1 MASLQSLPADQRAVV
16 QLVLQRGR
24 SYDDIAA
31 LLSID
36 RAAVRERA
44 LSALEALGPEAEI
57 DPGRRALI
65 TDYLLGQL
73 PARVSEDVR
82 ARLSRSA
89 GERAWAR
96 VVGSEL
102 APLASQPLPEIPA
115 GASAPAPA
123 VAAPRR
129 PGTRGAASAPAPA
142 VAAPRRPGT
151 RGASEAPVAAPTRGQ
166 AREPSPRSPGYESV
180 PPDRGPEDHT
190 DGLAGQRP
198 NSRLGGAI
206 LIGLLAVIVAVVLA
220 VILSSGDSSSS
231 SSSASSQASSPA
243 SSSQASASQGPA
255 TTATTAT
262 GPTKPTAAG
271 AGRPV
276 AQVNLTSPTGNRK
289 IGGVA
294 IVVKQGG
301 QYGILVRGQGVA
313 ANTGHNAYAVWLYNS
328 PSDSRI
334 LGFINPGVRA
344 NGVLQTMGLLPAG
357 ASHYKQLLVTLEA
370 QPKPRTPGKIV
381 LQGAL
386 SISG

>member
-1 MASLQSLPADQRAVV
+1 MASLQSLPADQRAVL

-129 PGTRGAASAPAPA
+129 PGTRGA
-142 VAAPRRPGT
+142 
-151 RGASEAPVAAPTRGQ
+151 SEDPVAAPTRGQ

-206 LIGLLAVIVAVVLA
+206 LIGLLAVSAVVVLA

-231 SSSASSQASSPA
+231 SSSGSSASSQASSPA
-243 SSSQASASQGPA
+243 SSSQASASQGPATTA

>member
-1 MASLQSLPADQRAVV
+1 MASLQSLPADQRAVL

-44 LSALEALGPEAEI
+44 LSALDALGPEAEV

-82 ARLSRSA
+82 ARLARAA

-96 VVGSEL
+96 VVASEL

-115 GASAPAPA
+115 GASAAPA
-123 VAAPRR
+123 VPTTRR
-129 PGTRGAASAPAPA
+129 PGSRPGSRGTTEAPIAAPAGA
-142 VAAPRRPGT
+142 EARDASPRTPYEPDPPELGL
-151 RGASEAPVAAPTRGQ
+151 EAPA
-166 AREPSPRSPGYESV
+166 
-180 PPDRGPEDHT
+180 
-190 DGLAGQRP
+190 DGLAGKRP
-198 NSRLGGAI
+198 SSRVGGAI
-206 LIGLLAVIVAVVLA
+206 LIGLLAVIVVVALA

-231 SSSASSQASSPA
+231 T
-243 SSSQASASQGPA
+243 SSQASAPTPTAATTSPGA
-255 TTATTAT
+255 TTATTP
-262 GPTKPTAAG
+262 GSTAATTPATG

-276 AQVNLTSPTGNRK
+276 AQVNLTSPTGSKK

-313 ANTGHNAYAVWLYNS
+313 ANSRHDAYAVWLYNS

-344 NGVLQTMGLLPAG
+344 NGVLQTMGLLPPG
-357 ASHYKQLLVTLEA
+357 ASRYKQLLVTLEG
-370 QPKPRTPGKIV
+370 QPKPRTPGKVV

-386 SISG
+386 SIAG